1 MKRRTRHG
9 LRIGTSMVELLVVIV
24 IFLVGILAVV
34 QIFPRGFQ
42 IISNTKN
49 TTVMFNLAR
58 SEMDR
63 VRGRTDQLPEMIL
76 PPGYLFSA
84 GTVIITT
91 DPSQNP
97 DNLGPYSP
105 RIDQNGN
112 VLDAVGNILG
122 GWAYLSGG
130 NNIRRVIGEGGPVPA
145 PRRVGA
151 LVGGLM
157 VLQFAPIVFNPGY
170 QSIFQVYGPDMVKR
184 FGDPPVN
191 ITRSYEYYLDQ
202 DDTPSAV
209 LWLPSD
215 PGKAR
220 SYRLAMTAWINNGT
234 RTFRR
239 EVIDATVVVPIG
251 VGYASFP
258 LSAYAGLQVGETFE
272 GVEYESVKVARNFE
286 RVVAFSADPY
296 EFQMLD
302 ETLGLILFNPTGYN
316 YQERRNN
323 NRRVPL
329 TARVNYDVYD
339 WRIIR
344 EEFRVPDSVP
354 GEQRLKLGN
363 LRTKPSFGSD
373 GKLYQGLNVMVSDEA
388 GGTENRE
395 FILLDLETGG
405 IFSKTSITIDAS
417 IGLIS
422 FKDTDNN
429 ATNGVQAGI
438 ILPGQNAPTQMTV
451 NGRNVRALYQAV
463 GEWTVQV
470 TKAASSYRT
479 TTGNPGVAECYAG
492 GSGFFY
498 NGVPLAAGEAA
509 TRIYFPPMDAGKKV
523 TISEIWY
530 DAGGPEPLCIQN
542 QDFLIKTTPIDAAV
556 GLPYVDIRDQVSAAT
571 GINYARYG
579 YGVRGVRGASVSV
592 RVLWNPTTFTLS
604 NDETQNL
611 ENFEKWGRNWRRVQT
626 DTFLTKE
633 SSQ

>member
-1 MKRRTRHG
+1 MKRRIRHG
-9 LRIGTSMVELLVVIV
+9 LRSGTSMVELLVVIV

-49 TTVMFNLAR
+49 TTVMINLGR
-58 SEMDR
+58 TELDR
-63 VRGRTDQLPEMIL
+63 VRGRLDQLPEMIL

-84 GTVIITT
+84 GTVIITS
-91 DPSQNP
+91 DPNQSP

-112 VLDAVGNILG
+112 VLDAVGNVLG

-130 NNIRRVIGEGGPVPA
+130 NNVRRIIGEGGVVPA

-151 LVGGLM
+151 VVGGLM
-157 VLQFAPIVFNPGY
+157 VLQFAPIVFNPTY
-170 QSIFQVYGPDMVKR
+170 QSIFQIYGNDMVKR
-184 FGDPPVN
+184 YGDPPASAN
-191 ITRSYEYYLDQ
+191 RPYEYYVDQ
-202 DDTPSAV
+202 DDTSNAL
-209 LWLPSD
+209 LWLAAD
-215 PGKAR
+215 PAKAR

-234 RTFRR
+234 VTFRR
-239 EVIDATVVVPIG
+239 EVIDATVVIPIG
-251 VGYASFP
+251 SGFTSVLF
-258 LSAYAGLQVGETFE
+258 SAYSGLQPGESFV
-272 GVEYESVKVARNFE
+272 GVEFDSVRVARNFE
-286 RVVAFSADPY
+286 RVVAFSPDPY
-296 EFQMLD
+296 EYQLLD

-344 EEFRVPDSVP
+344 EEFRVPDSIP

-363 LRTKPSFGSD
+363 LRVKPSFGSD
-373 GKLYQGLNVMVSDEA
+373 GKLYQGLNVSVSDEA

-395 FILLDLETGG
+395 FLILDLETGG
-405 IFSKTSITIDAS
+405 IFSKTGFTVDGS

-422 FKDTDNN
+422 FKDADNN
-429 ATNGVQAGI
+429 VANGIQAGI
-438 ILPGQNAPTQMTV
+438 VLPGQNAPTTMTV

-470 TKAASSYRT
+470 TKAAANYRGT
-479 TTGNPGVAECYAG
+479 TANPGVAEYYAG
-492 GSGFFY
+492 GSGMFY
-498 NGVPLAAGEAA
+498 NGVPLAAGEGLS
-509 TRIYFPPMDAGKKV
+509 RIYFPPMDAGKKV

-530 DAGGPEPLCIQN
+530 DMGGPEPLCLKN
-542 QDFLIKTTPIDAAV
+542 QDFLIKTSPADAAV
-556 GLPYVDIRDQVSAAT
+556 GLPYIDLRDQVSAAT
-571 GINYARYG
+571 AINYARYG

-592 RVLWNPTTFTLS
+592 RVLWNPATFTLS
-604 NDETQNL
+604 NNETENL
-611 ENFEKWGRNWRRVQT
+611 ENFEKWGRNWRRIQT